1 MPRKDIP
8 REEIES
14 HKRLDTDD
22 IKRRIFYNVPEISWE
37 GLYIIFG
44 LSISLF
50 VCNSNLGYDLWI
62 VQTDFK
68 QKGRGGTYETDI
80 DQGHSSSLLLNL
92 SYMDVAIL
100 WGIVFNIQVFTNTKA
115 FHNRKYIWRVVW
127 STYIVHVVPYIALMP
142 YFLSTHDHIY
152 TC

>member
-22 IKRRIFYNVPEISWE
+22 IKWRIFYNVPEISWE

-50 VCNSNLGYDLWI
+50 VCL
-62 VQTDFK
+62 Q
-68 QKGRGGTYETDI
+68 Q
-80 DQGHSSSLLLNL
+80 
-92 SYMDVAIL
+92 
-100 WGIVFNIQVFTNTKA
+100 
-115 FHNRKYIWRVVW
+115 
-127 STYIVHVVPYIALMP
+127 
-142 YFLSTHDHIY
+142 
-152 TC
+152 